1 MKNILDALFLKH
13 NTWLNYVKSFGCSED
28 IAEDFV
34 QEMYIKIYIYSQK
47 NDNDLM
53 YNENEINY
61 FFIYVSLKNLYYD
74 SIRKSKMINVSLDGI
89 NIEDEEYIEIDISLK
104 LQSVKIWKE
113 NIDKEIEQISD
124 YNRKKASLFYYKFI
138 FTKIFEEQMSV
149 SELSREVGI
158 TYWSLRN
165 TILLIKQQIK
175 DEI

>member
-1 MKNILDALFLKH
+1 MKNILDVLFLKH
-13 NTWLNYVKSFGCSED
+13 NTWINHVKSFGCSED

-53 YNENEINY
+53 YNENDVNY
-61 FFIYVSLKNLYYD
+61 FFVYVSLKNLYYD
-74 SIRKSKMINVSLDGI
+74 SIRKTKMINVSLDGI
-89 NIEDEEYIEIDISLK
+89 NIEDEEYIEIDCSLK
-104 LQSVKIWKE
+104 LQSVKMWKE
-113 NIDKEIEQISD
+113 NIDKEIESITD
-124 YNRKKASLFYYKFI
+124 YNRKKANLFYYKFI

-165 TILLIKQQIK
+165 TMLLIKQQIK